1 MLLQIVVVNT
11 LKKLVIV
18 LTEQR
23 AYGIFK
29 TSFYKHKKATTKTL
43 TIRTRYDLDGKQAS
57 APVEVH

>member
-29 TSFYKHKKATTKTL
+29 TSFYKHKKPPQK
-43 TIRTRYDLDGKQAS
+43 
-57 APVEVH
+57 P